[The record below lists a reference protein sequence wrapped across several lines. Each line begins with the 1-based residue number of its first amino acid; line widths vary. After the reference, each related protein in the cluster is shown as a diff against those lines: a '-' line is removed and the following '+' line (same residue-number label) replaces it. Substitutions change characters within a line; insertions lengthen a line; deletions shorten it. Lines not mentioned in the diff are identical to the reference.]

1 MGRLKRP
8 KTTIPTRKPALSR
21 REQVEEFLHDW
32 GRLVIPLGVLA
43 VLAGLRYLGVLD
55 DTGLGFTISVL
66 FLVVSTGAAAWLVWR
81 EPFPRWVRGVLAA
94 AGVLV
99 LGGAFVPLVQTA
111 YPGAPAFQQVVS
123 QGTKG
128 VPIGSEVS
136 GFHHLEVYAHSLAGR
151 PDVRGAQGRY
161 HLKVAGQDVEGSF
174 SDMMRS
180 VRAGRRGSRAVEQKH
195 LMEIHTVTLPE
206 GEKTLDVIRVDSSIG
221 PDLQVSL
228 FPVAVPPAFATVLLV
243 LAVGMGLFLD
253 ARFPGQTERWRLTP
267 WFAMVAAYVAI
278 FESAYER
285 GAVTNA
291 AVWST
296 VFGTAVGFTVGWLL
310 TVVARKIATR
320 LRS

>member
-8 KTTIPTRKPALSR
+8 TTKPSKPVLTRR
-21 REQVEEFLHDW
+21 DRVEAFLNDW
-32 GRLVIPLGVLA
+32 GRLAVPLGVIA
-43 VLAGLRYLGVLD
+43 VLAALRFLGILD
-55 DTGLGFTISVL
+55 DTGLGFTIGVL
-66 FLVVSTGAAAWLVWR
+66 FLLVCVGGAAWLVWR
-81 EPFPRWVRGVLAA
+81 EPFPPWVRRVLAA
-94 AGVLV
+94 SAVLV
-99 LGGAFVPLVQTA
+99 LAGAMVPLLQTV
-111 YPGAPAFQQVVS
+111 YPGQPVFQQVVS
-123 QGTKG
+123 PSTKS
-128 VPIGSEVS
+128 VPIAADIV
-136 GFHHLEVYAHSLAGR
+136 GFHHLEVYAKSLAAR

-174 SDMMRS
+174 SDVMRS

-195 LMEIHTVTLPE
+195 LMEMHGVTLPE
-206 GEKTLDVIRVDSSIG
+206 GDKTLDVIRVDSSIG

-228 FPVAVPPAFATVLLV
+228 FPVVVPPALATILLA
-243 LAVGMGLFLD
+243 LAIAAGLFLD

-285 GAVTNA
+285 GSVTNA

-296 VFGTAVGFTVGWLL
+296 VFGGVVGFTVGWLL
-310 TVVARKIATR
+310 SVLVRKVAIR